1 VGVGGCSVLLV
12 IAHLHEMMCFWEVL
26 QKAGKT
32 YKFCNFVSMKTGT
45 TIIAHPTT
53 SEQVAALKAFVKA
66 LKIKFEIKPQNETYD
81 PAFVEKILQGDKD
94 FESGNFKVIKTED
107 LWK

>member
-1 VGVGGCSVLLV
+1 
-12 IAHLHEMMCFWEVL
+12 
-26 QKAGKT
+26 
-32 YKFCNFVSMKTGT
+32 MKTAT

-66 LKIKFEIKPQNETYD
+66 LKIKFEINNQDEKPYD
-81 PAFVEKILQGDKD
+81 PEFVGMVLQGDED
-94 FESGNFKVIKTED
+94 FENGNFKVIKTED

>member
-1 VGVGGCSVLLV
+1 
-12 IAHLHEMMCFWEVL
+12 
-26 QKAGKT
+26 
-32 YKFCNFVSMKTGT
+32 MKTGT

-66 LKIKFEIKPQNETYD
+66 LKIKFEIKDEKPYD
-81 PAFVEKILQGDKD
+81 PAFVKKILQGDQD
-94 FESGNFKVIKTED
+94 FESGNFKVIKTDD